1 MKRSLS
7 IGPPLAFLAIGHLL
21 FLGLFILAF
30 IHFLE
35 RTIHVDSA
43 YQIFKWIQLSGVEVE
58 AHRYSAIL
66 PQFLVKLGKGMG
78 VGLSGLLL
86 LASLAHVGVAYL
98 IFLITAYVLRTPWI
112 AAATAL
118 SAVLCTRLTFYGIV
132 LEANYLLS
140 YPLLLAAVIEGPLLR
155 GSGHFATGL
164 LIFALA
170 LVLLVH
176 PVGFLIAL
184 FVIAWYFLHH
194 DHLRKRLVLP
204 LSLAVAW
211 SLFGRVVFPPSP
223 YEAGL
228 YSSAGSGFSEPVPST
243 NAALDFL
250 RQHSWQDTT
259 TYLPL
264 WLLVLTTALLLTRAR
279 AWTALGLFVIAVI
292 GYVAINAV
300 TYRTGETAMMME
312 KNFLPLAVLVAIP
325 LAGRLGIAS
334 RTQQWWALAPF
345 IVVLFIQFR
354 GISFASREAKE
365 RTDHIAQ
372 VVRETRE
379 NGIRKAI
386 YRSTELDERGFC
398 IHWALPFETIL
409 FSSLDG
415 PSQCLTAIAITDTE
429 ATNEDPVRSIFDEG
443 MKEEQL
449 DKRYFTLP
457 NGPFEFIKETSR

>member
-1 MKRSLS
+1 MRRPLS

-30 IHFLE
+30 IHFVE

-66 PQFLVKLGKGMG
+66 PQLFVKLGKGMG
-78 VGLSGLLL
+78 FGLNGLLL

-98 IFLITAYVLRTPWI
+98 IFLITAHVFRTPWI

-132 LEANYLLS
+132 LEANYLLC
-140 YPLLLAAVIEGPLLR
+140 YPLLLSAVIEGPLLR
-155 GSGHFATGL
+155 GNGHFATGFM
-164 LIFALA
+164 IFVLA

-194 DHLRKRLVLP
+194 EHLRKRLILP
-204 LSLAVAW
+204 LTLAVAW
-211 SLFGRVVFPPSP
+211 GLLGRIVFPPSV
-223 YEAGL
+223 YESDL
-228 YSSAGSGFSEPVPST
+228 YNAAGSGLLEAVPRT

-279 AWTALGLFVIAVI
+279 VWTALGLFGIAVV
-292 GYVAINAV
+292 GYVAINAI

-365 RTDHIAQ
+365 RTLHIAQ
-372 VVRETRE
+372 VVQETRE
-379 NGIRKAI
+379 NGLRKAI
-386 YRSTELDERGFC
+386 YRSTVLDERGFY
-398 IHWALPFETIL
+398 ILWALPFETIL

-415 PSQCLTAIAITDTE
+415 PSQCITAIAITDTE
-429 ATNEDPVRSIFDEG
+429 ATKEDPVRSIFDEG

-449 DKRYFTLP
+449 DPRYFTLP
-457 NGPFEFIKETSR
+457 DGPFFLISETSR

>member
-1 MKRSLS
+1 MAKRSF
-7 IGPPLAFLAIGHLL
+7 GAEQAFLLAGHSL

-30 IHFLE
+30 IHFVE

-66 PQFLVKLGKGMG
+66 PQLFVKLGKGMG
-78 VGLSGLLL
+78 FGLNGLLL

-98 IFLITAYVLRTPWI
+98 IFLITAHVFRTPWI

-132 LEANYLLS
+132 LEANYLLC

-155 GSGHFATGL
+155 GNGHFATGL
-164 LIFALA
+164 MIFVLA

-194 DHLRKRLVLP
+194 EHLRKRLILP
-204 LSLAVAW
+204 LTLAVAW
-211 SLFGRVVFPPSP
+211 GLLGRIVFPPSV
-223 YEAGL
+223 YESDL
-228 YSSAGSGFSEPVPST
+228 YNAAGSGLLEAVPRT

-279 AWTALGLFVIAVI
+279 VWTALGLFGIAVV
-292 GYVAINAV
+292 GYVAINAI

-365 RTDHIAQ
+365 RTLHIAQ
-372 VVRETRE
+372 VVQETRE
-379 NGIRKAI
+379 NGLRKAI
-386 YRSTELDERGFC
+386 YRSTVLDERGFY
-398 IHWALPFETIL
+398 ILWALPFETIL

-415 PSQCLTAIAITDTE
+415 PSQCITAIAITDTE
-429 ATNEDPVRSIFDEG
+429 ATKEDPVRSIFDEG

-449 DKRYFTLP
+449 DPRYFTLP
-457 NGPFEFIKETSR
+457 DGPFFLISETSR